1 MDTLPTEIL
10 LEVLELLDP
19 ADPGIFA
26 LSTSC
31 RRLHF
36 LALPIYLAAHGIT
49 DAPALASKDL
59 VLVPDQLDVLRALQT
74 ALFIPAVKH
83 VSCSFSLNSARPGY
97 TSRNMDV
104 FFRQI
109 RSLASFLSILEQVD
123 RVTLDFT
130 DLNFW
135 VIRESLEV
143 LEVCVP
149 CPMCLHSLL
158 RSYEAWDSV
167 LSALLDV
174 VLQKHC
180 RTLKVEGGMFIAH
193 PSQLQGKPKS
203 QAAVDRWLV
212 VHDFGRRI
220 GSAFVPKAGARQ
232 IPESGK
238 PHPDLRTFSIRSR
251 VLLLPPCYK
260 WTIAALNTSPRLTS
274 LSIVRVEIPE
284 NNWEDILSNIHI
296 PSLQYFALELRTTI
310 KTEAL
315 DQFFLRHSLLTTL
328 NLGRDLFMSS
338 TLLGEASRNC
348 LPSLIN
354 FSASPKHVSC
364 FLTDKDAP
372 SVRNV
377 RLQVKVTSHAIFN
390 AEKIN
395 KTLARCHA
403 RLEPVHLTLVVMIEY
418 VSSHWT
424 GFFPEDSI
432 VRTEKGVPDALR
444 CSRALEMTSTCPSNA
459 FEAVVLRWLI
469 SFPALESIAF
479 SRCFTRL
486 DALPFVRRV
495 KMVCNKVQTVTLDGT
510 TYDAT

>member
-49 DAPALASKDL
+49 DAQALASKDL

-109 RSLASFLSILEQVD
+109 RSLASFLSILERVD
-123 RVTLDFT
+123 RITLDFR

-143 LEVCVP
+143 LE
-149 CPMCLHSLL
+149 
-158 RSYEAWDSV
+158 AWDSV
-167 LSALLDV
+167 LSTLLDV

-193 PSQLQGKPKS
+193 PSQLKGKPKS
-203 QAAVDRWLV
+203 QATVDRWSV
-212 VHDFGRRI
+212 VHDVGRRI

-232 IPESGK
+232 ISDSGK
-238 PHPDLRTFSIRSR
+238 PDPDLRTFIIHSR

-284 NNWEDILSNIHI
+284 NNWEDILSNIHV
-296 PSLQYFALELRTTI
+296 PSLKYFAFELRTTI

-338 TLLGEASRNC
+338 TLPGEASRDC

-354 FSASPKHVSC
+354 FSASPEHVSC

-377 RLQVKVTSHAIFN
+377 RLQVKVTSHAVFN

-432 VRTEKGVPDALR
+432 VRTKKGVPDALR

-459 FEAVVLRWLI
+459 FEAVVLRWLF

-510 TYDAT
+510 TYDATSLLPIQNQR